1 MIRIP
6 RSPGFQT
13 AWLAVSVALGF
24 LMAPGRS
31 QTPTGASS
39 GKPGFTFPYRKDN
52 VLVARVSG
60 EDGRALSLSVY
71 EVKGFRIETYNPD
84 GTPNLIGEAPNCTFN
99 VSTTNAS
106 SSGPLTITQ
115 AGGGFSLSGVGFNW
129 NHAAQRLQLSNRVH
143 AVFRL
148 NSAPTLTSQPRPT
161 K

>member
-1 MIRIP
+1 MTRIP

-13 AWLAVSVALGF
+13 ALLAVSVALGA
-24 LMAPGRS
+24 LVAPGKS
-31 QTPTGASS
+31 QTSTGASS

-60 EDGRALSLSVY
+60 EDGRALSLSIY

-84 GTPNLIGEAPNCTFN
+84 GTPNLIGEAPTCTFN

-115 AGGGFSLSGVGFNW
+115 AGGGFSLSGEGFNW

-148 NSAPTLTSQPRPT
+148 NSAPSLTTQPRPT

>member
-1 MIRIP
+1 MTRIP
-6 RSPGFQT
+6 RLPILRAAAVAAVASLVPVLTPGMGQT
-13 AWLAVSVALGF
+13 TAGS
-24 LMAPGRS
+24 
-31 QTPTGASS
+31 TGA
-39 GKPGFTFPYRKDN
+39 KPGFTFPYRKDN

-60 EDGRALSLSVY
+60 EDGRALSLSIY

-99 VSTTNAS
+99 VNTTNAS

-115 AGGGFSLSGVGFNW
+115 AGGGFSLSGEGFNW

-148 NSAPTLTSQPRPT
+148 NAAPSLTSPSRTP

>member
-1 MIRIP
+1 MICIP
-6 RSPGFQT
+6 RFPGFPK
-13 AWLAVSVALGF
+13 ALGVVAVALVS
-24 LMAPGRS
+24 LAAPGSS
-31 QTPTGASS
+31 QPATGTSP

-60 EDGRALSLSVY
+60 EDGRALSLSIY

-84 GTPNLIGEAPNCTFN
+84 GTPNLIGEAPTCTFN

-106 SSGPLTITQ
+106 SSGPLKITQ
-115 AGGGFSLSGVGFNW
+115 AGGGFSLSGEGFNW

-148 NSAPTLTSQPRPT
+148 NSAPTLTSQPRPS